1 MSKPSAP
8 SKLGPKARR
17 LWTEVTG
24 KYELRSDEL
33 RVLEDA
39 CREIDLVERL
49 EAEFRDAPTMV
60 KGSMGQMVA
69 NPILQELRQH
79 RAVVARLLAQ
89 LKLPDEDGR
98 QQESVSNAARKA
110 AMARWSRRGA

>member
-1 MSKPSAP
+1 MSKPP
-8 SKLGPKARR
+8 TPQHLGAKAKRV
-17 LWTEVTG
+17 WSEITG
-24 KYELRSDEL
+24 PYDLRADEL

-49 EAEFRDAPTMV
+49 EKEFADEPTMV
-60 KGSMGQMVA
+60 KGSMGQLVA
-69 NPILQELRQH
+69 SPILQELRQH
-79 RAVVARLLAQ
+79 RALVAQLLGK

-110 AMARWSRRGA
+110 ALARWNRGA